1 MTTDSTPAS
10 AADELLGHISLDQ
23 LRAAVQYGD
32 LRTVLLVVPDML
44 GRLKGKRAAGLAL
57 FERLDEGNGKQVAE
71 ACSYVLATNAGMEP
85 LDGFGLT
92 CWDDGFHDMV
102 INADWDTL
110 RVLPYMPG
118 TALVHCD
125 AVDYDGAPIEVASR
139 QMLRRQVERLDDLGY
154 EAKVGWESEFVL
166 YSGDRPVVGRNI
178 DYDLDHQPRLSDFLG
193 HLEDALPE
201 AGVPIEAFK
210 TEGAPGQVEATF
222 PKCDVMTAC
231 DRYTV
236 YKHIVKHMA
245 RRHGLTATF
254 MAAPATGL
262 TSGLHLNL
270 SLWQG
275 KQPAFALPSPRAL
288 PTEIMGHSIAG
299 LITAVPHLMPLF
311 AGNTNDYKRYAIP
324 RNFTPQFMD
333 WGPDN
338 RGCAIRVAGHG
349 ASSRL
354 EIRLAG
360 AGANPYLV
368 ATASLAA
375 IAQGLAE
382 KLSPPPPCLG
392 DAYAS
397 ESFVPLAGDLPE
409 ALKAFRYGNVARD
422 LLSTPVVTH
431 YGRAAQVEIDEQR
444 REVTDV
450 ERSRFTLA

>member
-1 MTTDSTPAS
+1 MTTNTATSA

-23 LRAAVQYGD
+23 LRTAVKHGD
-32 LRTVLLVVPDML
+32 IRTVLLVVPDML

-57 FERLDEGNGKQVAE
+57 FERLDEGDGIRVGE
-71 ACSYVLATNAGMEP
+71 ACSYILATNADMAP
-85 LDGFGLT
+85 PDGFGLT
-92 CWDDGFHDMV
+92 SWDDGFRDMV
-102 INADWDTL
+102 VNADWDSL

-139 QMLRRQVERLDDLGY
+139 QMLRRQLERLRELGC

-166 YSGDRPVVGRNI
+166 YSGDRPVVDRNI
-178 DYDLDHQPRLSDFLG
+178 DYDLDHPPRLTDFLG

-201 AGVPIEAFK
+201 AGVPIEAVK
-210 TEGAPGQVEATF
+210 TEGAPGQVEITF
-222 PKCDVMTAC
+222 PKSDVMTAC

-236 YKHIVKHMA
+236 YKHIVKHMS

-270 SLWQG
+270 SLWQEG
-275 KQPAFALPSPRAL
+275 RPLYALSSPRSD
-288 PTEIMGHSIAG
+288 PTETMGHSIAG
-299 LITAVPHLMPLF
+299 LITAVPHLMPLI
-311 AGNTNDYKRYAIP
+311 AGNTNAYKRYAIP

-349 ASSRL
+349 PSSRL

-360 AGANPYLV
+360 ADANPYLV
-368 ATASLAA
+368 ATSSLAA
-375 IAQGLAE
+375 IAQGLDE
-382 KLSPPPPCLG
+382 KLPLPNPCLG
-392 DAYAS
+392 DAYAAD
-397 ESFVPLAGDLPE
+397 SFVPLPSDLVE
-409 ALKAFRYGNVARD
+409 ALKAFRYGSVARD
-422 LLSTPVVTH
+422 LLSMPVVTH

-450 ERSRFTLA
+450 ERRRFNLA